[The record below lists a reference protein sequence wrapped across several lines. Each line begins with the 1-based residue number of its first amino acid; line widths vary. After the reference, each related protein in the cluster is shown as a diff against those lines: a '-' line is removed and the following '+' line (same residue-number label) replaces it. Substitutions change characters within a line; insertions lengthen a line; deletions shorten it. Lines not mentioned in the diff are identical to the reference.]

1 MARNRVRAGARTR
14 YFWRLAWDVGGA
26 AERFRT
32 SSPTPPPLRY
42 RFVVA
47 PDLQPKTSEDQPD
60 RSLLQPDKGADQ
72 PDKGGIQPDSP
83 ALET

>member
-1 MARNRVRAGARTR
+1 MGRWGRSGA
-14 YFWRLAWDVGGA
+14 FQDVVA
-26 AERFRT
+26 NAT
-32 SSPTPPPLRY
+32 TLRY